1 MRRKSRYPLLAILA
15 TSLAALVP
23 AAPAAAQTAFTLYE
37 MLEPGSAKFK
47 ITYDV
52 TTARA
57 GAEFFLNPI
66 RVGSVATDESVIDLA
81 TGKELYFEVINGAQ
95 AKEQGLARA
104 LTPDDAEYIKVHL
117 AQPIP
122 AGGEA
127 RLRIIKT
134 YEDAASYFVD
144 GDTVVFDR
152 GLGIRANA
160 VVLPVGYE
168 LVGSRTPGIVTTLDD
183 DRVKISFLNDRD
195 DQLGVR
201 VVGRKVGG
209 GGDR

>member
-1 MRRKSRYPLLAILA
+1 
-15 TSLAALVP
+15 VP
-23 AAPAAAQTAFTLYE
+23 ATAQTAFTLYE

-66 RVGSVATDESVIDLA
+66 RAGSVATDESVIDLA
-81 TGKELYFEVINGAQ
+81 TGQELYFEVINGAQ

-104 LTPDDAEYIKVHL
+104 RTSDDSEYIKVHL

-144 GDTVVFDR
+144 GETVVFDR

-160 VVLPVGYE
+160 VVLPTGYE
-168 LVGSRTPGIVTTLDD
+168 LVGSSTPGIVTTLDD
-183 DRVKISFLNDRD
+183 GRVKISFLNDRD

-201 VVGRKVGG
+201 VVGRRIGG

>member
-1 MRRKSRYPLLAILA
+1 MSQRTGYLLLAVLA
-15 TSLAALVP
+15 TVSAAFIPAVP
-23 AAPAAAQTAFTLYE
+23 ATAQTAFTLYE
-37 MLEPGSAKFK
+37 MLDPGSAKVK

-66 RVGSVATDESVIDLA
+66 RAGSVATDESVIDLA
-81 TGKELYFEVINGAQ
+81 TGQELYFEVINGAQ

-104 LTPDDAEYIKVHL
+104 RTSDDSEYIKVHL

-144 GDTVVFDR
+144 GETVVFDR

-160 VVLPVGYE
+160 VVLPTGYE
-168 LVGSRTPGIVTTLDD
+168 LVGSSTPGIVTTLDD
-183 DRVKISFLNDRD
+183 GRVKISFLNDRD

-201 VVGRKVGG
+201 VVGRRIGG